1 MPVLERRTGG
11 VAGCSVMMWRDC
23 ELEERGGG
31 EIIYAN
37 WILRQGT
44 VGAVQCFWRVSE
56 VVSEQSVEDYDCRR
70 FLVSRT
76 SWRSGL
82 GSGYPDHPG
91 VPGRSYSDCH
101 VDSQNLRYW
110 HTWPEEYY
118 ELIQRSFDWY
128 CERRAQRGMSLSN
141 KHNSL

>member
-1 MPVLERRTGG
+1 M
-11 VAGCSVMMWRDC
+11 MMWRGC

-56 VVSEQSVEDYDCRR
+56 VVSKQSVEDYDCRR
-70 FLVSRT
+70 FLVLRT

-101 VDSQNLRYW
+101 VDSQDLRSVSSRGAG
-110 HTWPEEYY
+110 HTRGNSAGLTDTVPSLWYDGAHSDHASKY
-118 ELIQRSFDWY
+118 LIKRSFITI
-128 CERRAQRGMSLSN
+128 A
-141 KHNSL
+141 